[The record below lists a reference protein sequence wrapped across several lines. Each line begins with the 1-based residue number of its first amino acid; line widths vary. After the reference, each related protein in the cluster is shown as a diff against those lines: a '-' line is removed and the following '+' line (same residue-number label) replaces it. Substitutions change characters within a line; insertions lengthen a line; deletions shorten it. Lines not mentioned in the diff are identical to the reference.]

1 MYRLLRQVIINIAC
15 SCKIHRQTKPTC
27 AVWELFNKRKK
38 FKLKFANFVVNGWYI
53 DRKKVTMIEI
63 TKRVSFWAKRYRVVL
78 CVALIWRFRLPKCL
92 SSPLIIRYS
101 DLNICKTLCFS
112 LTKFSYKSSSQHLEC
127 KIFERA
133 FIEIF
138 CVRNW
143 QLQIYLLLSTE
154 YSG

>member
-38 FKLKFANFVVNGWYI
+38 FKLKFANFVINGWYI
-53 DRKKVTMIEI
+53 DRKSSH
-63 TKRVSFWAKRYRVVL
+63 RYYRVIIILSEVFS
-78 CVALIWRFRLPKCL
+78 CGFMRCFWRFRLPKCL

-101 DLNICKTLCFS
+101 DLNICKTLYFS
-112 LTKFSYKSSSQHLEC
+112 LTKFSYKSSSQYLEC

-143 QLQIYLLLSTE
+143 QLQIYLLLPTE
-154 YSG
+154 YSD